1 MNRRASIA
9 VAALLFV
16 SGVTIPSGPHSSN
29 AQSKPDPEHG
39 QAAVVKDSANCT
51 RTEKFF
57 GEAKRHQDVEQS
69 IGGGLI
75 LRLSA
80 SDDPAIEGWRIE
92 IGPPEADQPTEGD
105 WAWMLNPPYH
115 YYNARDLTVSYD
127 YTAKMA
133 VEFNPREIR
142 FPLTVAEAARAR
154 ELVEV
159 LSSNTGP
166 VFDKA
171 LKEMETMR
179 SGKAVFKI
187 VDSKLGESGPEN
199 GGRGRIEWLKF
210 ELQITFP
217 CDFPPRQSLLH
228 PWPNP

>member
-9 VAALLFV
+9 VGALLFV
-16 SGVTIPSGPHSSN
+16 SGATLLSGPHSSN

-39 QAAVVKDSANCT
+39 RAAVVKDSENCT
-51 RTEKFF
+51 KTEKFF
-57 GEAKRHQDVEQS
+57 GEVKRHQDVEQS

-75 LRLSA
+75 FRLAA
-80 SDDPAIEGWRIE
+80 SYDRVIEGWTIE
-92 IGPPEADQPTEGD
+92 IKPRDADRSMGPN

-115 YYNARDLTVSYD
+115 GYNATDLNASYD
-127 YTAKMA
+127 FTAKMA
-133 VEFNPREIR
+133 VEFSPRELR
-142 FPLTVAEAARAR
+142 FPLTAAEAARAR
-154 ELVEV
+154 ELVGV
-159 LSSNTGP
+159 LGSNTGP

-179 SGKAVFKI
+179 SGKAVFRI

-210 ELQITFP
+210 ELRITFP
-217 CDFPPRQSLLH
+217 CDFPPG
-228 PWPNP
+228 